1 MQDPHQKLE
10 NMEDELMDIEMC
22 LQTAQ
27 WECRENLLNRRR
39 NLFTSIQ
46 RLNEKIGRDGDQ
58 RRYVEED
65 NRHW

>member
-1 MQDPHQKLE
+1 MHNPYQKMEEFE
-10 NMEDELMDIEMC
+10 NELMDIEMC

-46 RLNEKIGRDGDQ
+46 RLNEKIGRDGNQ
-58 RRYVEED
+58 RRYVDED
-65 NRHW
+65 Y

>member
-1 MQDPHQKLE
+1 MQDPYKRLE
-10 NMEDELMDIEMC
+10 DMENELMYIEMC

-27 WECRENLLNRRR
+27 WECRETLLIRKK
-39 NLFTSIQ
+39 NLFKSIA

-58 RRYVEED
+58 RRFIEED